1 MNKIELLDMLTIK
14 VDSSTMNKIELLDM
28 LTIKVDSSTMNKI
41 ELVNMLTNKVDSS
54 AEYLFRLASLSPVY
68 FVSLT
73 DDFRRPFFEK
83 LGGVLLILS
92 PFSLKY
98 PDEIMGLSVSSI
110 SSKLTISELSIPSAI
125 LRKLDDALV

>member
-54 AEYLFRLASLSPVY
+54 AAYLFRLASLSPVY
-68 FVSLT
+68 LVSLT
-73 DDFRRPFFEK
+73 EEFKSPFLETV
-83 LGGVLLILS
+83 GGILLILS
-92 PFSLKY
+92 PSSLKY
-98 PDEIMGLSVSSI
+98 PNEMLGLSI
-110 SSKLTISELSIPSAI
+110 SSI
-125 LRKLDDALV
+125 